1 MLYMVTFTINIP
13 PMLAYIPYMDPMG
26 KIIQSPVSGLRMSPD
41 SGPPRN
47 LRGWSS
53 VVVVHRLGEA
63 ASPSRG
69 LGETLGVTG
78 VSTGMVFI
86 GAPHDVTKEQARNP
100 GDPSGMMWH
109 WICSSRPCKTCGV
122 EIGGGHR
129 FLSRR
134 QSRFPKAK
142 LRCTCVKTQTI
153 PT

>member
-1 MLYMVTFTINIP
+1 
-13 PMLAYIPYMDPMG
+13 
-26 KIIQSPVSGLRMSPD
+26 MSPD

-69 LGETLGVTG
+69 LGETG

-86 GAPHDVTKEQARNP
+86 GAPHDFTKEQAINP

-109 WICSSRPCKTCGV
+109 WICSSRNPRLVVLKMEADIVFCLEDNLGNL
-122 EIGGGHR
+122 R
-129 FLSRR
+129 FGNQIFGSQRP
-134 QSRFPKAK
+134 SSD
-142 LRCTCVKTQTI
+142 VHV
-153 PT
+153 